1 MKSHI
6 LCTETRVLSVRCSTY
21 KVGEDKE
28 SYVAAIY
35 LPTNSIACDCVKALL
50 SMNLEW
56 ILRKHKSCCKQELK
70 RYLHEIQLKL

>member
-6 LCTETRVLSVRCSTY
+6 LCTETIVLSVKCSTY

-35 LPTNSIACDCVKALL
+35 LPTNSIV
-50 SMNLEW
+50 
-56 ILRKHKSCCKQELK
+56 IV
-70 RYLHEIQLKL
+70 